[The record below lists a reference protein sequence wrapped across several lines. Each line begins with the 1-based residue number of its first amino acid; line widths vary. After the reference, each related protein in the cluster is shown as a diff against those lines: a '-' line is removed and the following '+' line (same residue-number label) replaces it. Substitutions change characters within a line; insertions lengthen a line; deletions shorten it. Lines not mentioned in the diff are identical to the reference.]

1 MPVHDEQPVS
11 TAVENFAEEL
21 RAWRERVGLSQ
32 AELGARM
39 GYSGSH
45 VSSVETMSRTPTFE
59 LAKKADEAL
68 GTPGT
73 FKRLHARIT
82 KEAHPPWFAP
92 FVHFEAMASRIHSWD
107 NRFITGLLQTEQY
120 ARAIIRAAKAGI
132 ADDVIDR
139 DVAARMERQQVLD
152 RQEPPFCW
160 FVIAESAL
168 RASFGESVVMRG
180 QMDHLLALCQRPA
193 IRMQVWPADVP
204 DCPGCDGPV
213 TVFDLPD
220 SGPVGYAEGYEAGR
234 IIESPPEM
242 AKLILL
248 FDLLRAAALS
258 PAESVRLI
266 AAIRGEYDG

>member
-1 MPVHDEQPVS
+1 MHGEQPVS

-21 RAWRERVGLSQ
+21 RAWRERAGLSQ
-32 AELGARM
+32 ADLGARM

-45 VSSVETMSRTPTFE
+45 VSSVETMSRTPTSE

-73 FKRLHARIT
+73 FTRLQARIT

-120 ARAIIRAAKAGI
+120 ARAIIRAANAGI
-132 ADDVIDR
+132 ADDVIER
-139 DVAARMERQQVLD
+139 DVAARLERQQVLD
-152 RQEPPFCW
+152 RAEPPFCW

-168 RASFGESVVMRG
+168 RASFGGPVAMRG

-193 IRMQVWPADVP
+193 VRIQVWPTDAA

-220 SGPVGYAEGYEAGR
+220 ARPVGYAEGYEAGR
-234 IIESPPEM
+234 IIEAPPEM
-242 AKLILL
+242 AKLTLL

-266 AAIRGEYDG
+266 TAIRGEYDG

>member
-1 MPVHDEQPVS
+1 MPVHGEQPVS

-21 RAWRERVGLSQ
+21 RAWRDRLGLSQ
-32 AELGARM
+32 ADLGARM

-59 LAKKADEAL
+59 FAKQADEAL

-73 FKRLHARIT
+73 FRRLHARIT

-107 NRFITGLLQTEQY
+107 NRFLTGLLQTEDY
-120 ARAIIRAAKAGI
+120 ARAIIRAAKAGL
-132 ADDVIDR
+132 AEDVIDR

-168 RASFGESVVMRG
+168 RASFGSLRVMRG
-180 QMDHLLALCQRPA
+180 QLEHLLALCHRPA
-193 IRMQVWPADVP
+193 IRVQVWPSAVP

-220 SGPVGYAEGYEAGR
+220 AGPVGYAEGYEAGR
-234 IIESPPEM
+234 IIESPAEM

-266 AAIRGEYDG
+266 TAIRGEYDE

>member
-1 MPVHDEQPVS
+1 MNGEQPVS

-21 RAWRERVGLSQ
+21 RAWRERAGLSQ
-32 AELGARM
+32 ADLGARM

-45 VSSVETMSRTPTFE
+45 VSSVETMSRTPTAE

-73 FKRLHARIT
+73 FTRLHARMT

-92 FVHFEAMASRIHSWD
+92 FVQFEAMAARIHSWD

-120 ARAIIRAAKAGI
+120 ARAIIRAANAG
-132 ADDVIDR
+132 VIDDLVER

-152 RQEPPFCW
+152 RDGPPFCW
-160 FVIAESAL
+160 FLLTESAL
-168 RASFGESVVMRG
+168 RASFGGPTVMRG
-180 QMDHLLALCQRPA
+180 QMDHLAALCQRPA
-193 IRMQVWPADVP
+193 IRVQVWPSDAA

-220 SGPVGYAEGYEAGR
+220 TGPVGYAEGYEAGR

-258 PAESVRLI
+258 PAESARLI
-266 AAIRGEYDG
+266 TAIRGEYDG

>member
-1 MPVHDEQPVS
+1 MHGEQPVS
-11 TAVENFAEEL
+11 TAVGNFAEEL
-21 RAWRERVGLSQ
+21 RAWRERGGISQ

-45 VSSVETMSRTPTFE
+45 ISSVETMSRTPTFE

-73 FKRLHARIT
+73 FTRLHARIT

-120 ARAIIRAAKAGI
+120 ARAIIRAAKAGL
-132 ADDVIDR
+132 AADVIDR
-139 DVAARMERQQVLD
+139 DVAARMERHQVLD
-152 RQEPPFCW
+152 RDEPPFCW

-168 RASFGESVVMRG
+168 RACFGGPAVMRG
-180 QMDHLLALCQRPA
+180 QLDHLLALCQRPA
-193 IRMQVWPADVP
+193 IRVQVWPSDVP

-213 TVFDLPD
+213 TVFELPD
-220 SGPVGYAEGYEAGR
+220 AGPAGTPKGMR
-234 IIESPPEM
+234 
-242 AKLILL
+242 
-248 FDLLRAAALS
+248 RAGS
-258 PAESVRLI
+258 SSHR
-266 AAIRGEYDG
+266 RR